1 MRRESQPSEDP
12 SGNSDVDIFL
22 LERHEKAYL
31 KKLAELS
38 EARRNGVVEERWETT
53 QKILGAILNTCPDP
67 LGSRAEKSSVDY
79 DTLVDVILTNGT
91 SVFDWFLTEDFSGRT
106 LATYVDHFPSGMR
119 FPRTGIIHPDLLRL
133 RLNYSPGIR
142 KQERVDYLL
151 FFDTLFAA
159 SAEGRQALQARL
171 TRFPARSG
179 RRVNPPCALV
189 IEYDTPKIRHKGII
203 MTGEDYVTYI
213 SKMHELRSLVI
224 STANESERSEV
235 LVRHAM
241 MSEQLEFAVGRIRPP
256 RLNASVKRF
265 IDSAL
270 KRRNT

>member
-12 SGNSDVDIFL
+12 SGNSDVDMFL

-31 KKLAELS
+31 KKLAEVS
-38 EARRNGVVEERWETT
+38 EARLNGVVEERWETT

-119 FPRTGIIHPDLLRL
+119 THRTSVIHPDLLRL
-133 RLNYSPGIR
+133 RLNYSPDIS

-151 FFDTLFAA
+151 FFDTLVTAM
-159 SAEGRQALQARL
+159 AEYRRSLAVRRV
-171 TRFPARSG
+171 RFPGILG
-179 RRVNPPCALV
+179 RHADLPYTNV
-189 IEYDTPKIRHKGII
+189 IACDTGKIRHKGII
-203 MTGEDYVTYI
+203 ATGEDPTSYARKLV
-213 SKMHELRSLVI
+213 ELRSLVI
-224 STANESERSEV
+224 STADESVRSEV
-235 LVRHAM
+235 LASHAV

-265 IDSAL
+265 IDSAR
-270 KRRNT
+270 KRRST